1 MIVVSDTSP
10 VTNLLII
17 GRLNLLRNIF
27 GKVIIPVAVAAELY
41 SIDEHRRKLENLD
54 WIEIVELKDRSLL
67 DSLTQTLDAGEAEA
81 IALSIELSADVVLID
96 ELEGRQEARRLGIE
110 VTGLIGVL
118 VEAKKLGLIDLVKAE
133 IDNLV
138 RDARFWLSARVISDA
153 LKAAGER

>member
-17 GRLNLLRNIF
+17 GRLDLLRGIF
-27 GKVIIPVAVAAELY
+27 GRVIIPAAVAKELY
-41 SIDEHRRKLENLD
+41 FIDDHRRALEDLD
-54 WIEIVELKDRSLL
+54 WIEIVELKDKSLL

-96 ELEGRQEARRLGIE
+96 ELEGRREARRRGLE

-118 VEAKKLGLIDLVKAE
+118 VEAKKLGLINLVKPE
-133 IDNLV
+133 IDSLV
-138 RDARFWLSARVISDA
+138 RDARFWISSRLISDA
-153 LKAAGER
+153 LKAVGEK